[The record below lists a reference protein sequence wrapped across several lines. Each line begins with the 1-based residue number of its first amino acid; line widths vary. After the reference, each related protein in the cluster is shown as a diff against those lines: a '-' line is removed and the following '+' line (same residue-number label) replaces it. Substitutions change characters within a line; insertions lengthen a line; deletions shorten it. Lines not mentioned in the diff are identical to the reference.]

1 MKEKAFRELHMELCW
16 NIVKGGKK
24 MDYIN
29 AFWVG
34 GLICALAQIL
44 LDRTKMMPGRVMVSL
59 VVLGC
64 ILGFVQIFKPL
75 QEYAGAGVSV
85 PLLGFGN
92 TLWNGVKEAVDKE
105 GFIGIFLFHFDSYFT
120 GHLHSHDFILTS
132 FFSLYNKFSFVVL
145 TKIIPITPSSLVQIS
160 MMQCTQKSMRR

>member
-44 LDRTKMMPGRVMVSL
+44 LDRTKLMPGRVMVFL
-59 VVLGC
+59 VVSGT
-64 ILGFVQIFKPL
+64 ILGWLGLYEPFL
-75 QEYAGAGVSV
+75 EWAGAGAGV

-92 TLWNGVKEAVDKE
+92 TLWRGVAKAIGEE
-105 GFIGIFLFHFDSYFT
+105 GCIGIFK
-120 GHLHSHDFILTS
+120 GGLTAAS
-132 FFSLYNKFSFVVL
+132 AG
-145 TKIIPITPSSLVQIS
+145 IAAALVFGYLGALVFKPK
-160 MMQCTQKSMRR
+160 MKE